1 MLHET
6 INEYCTSFKLSG
18 MLEHYQHQADIAVK
32 DKLSYSQYLCNLLEY
47 ENNQR
52 TLRAK
57 ETMLKFASFPKVKT
71 IDTFDY
77 KSSSVDKT
85 LVNELLTMRFID
97 EHKNILLF
105 GPSGVGKTHLAL
117 ALGYAATQSR
127 VKTKFI
133 TTSDLMLQLESAKYT
148 NNLDNYLKRVINTSK
163 LLIID
168 EFGYL
173 KLNEMQSN
181 LFFQIVNKKYEQGSI
196 IITSNLSFTKWKEI
210 LNNDEALTTAILDR
224 LIHHSHIVNI
234 SGESYRLK
242 EKRKAGLLDLA
253 MKN

>member
-18 MLEHYQHQADIAVK
+18 ILEHYQHQADIAVK
-32 DKLSYSQYLCNLLEY
+32 DKLSYTQYLCNLLEY
-47 ENNQR
+47 ESNQR
-52 TLRAK
+52 VLRAK
-57 ETMLKFASFPKVKT
+57 ETMLKFASFPKIKT

-85 LVNELLTMRFID
+85 LINELLTMRFID

-105 GPSGVGKTHLAL
+105 GPSGIGKTHLAL
-117 ALGYAATQSR
+117 SLGYVATQSR

-133 TTSDLMLQLESAKYT
+133 ATSDLILQLESAKYT
-148 NNLDNYLKRVINTSK
+148 NTLDNYLKRVIYATR

-168 EFGYL
+168 EFGYV

-224 LIHHSHIVNI
+224 LIHH
-234 SGESYRLK
+234 
-242 EKRKAGLLDLA
+242 
-253 MKN
+253 

>member
-18 MLEHYQHQADIAVK
+18 IE
-32 DKLSYSQYLCNLLEY
+32 S
-47 ENNQR
+47 NQR
-52 TLRAK
+52 VLRAK
-57 ETMLKFASFPKVKT
+57 ETMLKFASFPKIKT

-85 LVNELLTMRFID
+85 LINELLTMRFID

-105 GPSGVGKTHLAL
+105 GPSGIGKTHLAL
-117 ALGYAATQSR
+117 SLGYVATQSR

-133 TTSDLMLQLESAKYT
+133 ATSDLILQLESAKYT
-148 NNLDNYLKRVINTSK
+148 NTLDNYLKRVIYATR

-168 EFGYL
+168 EFGYV

-181 LFFQIVNKKYEQGSI
+181 LFFQIVNKKYG
-196 IITSNLSFTKWKEI
+196 
-210 LNNDEALTTAILDR
+210 ALLGYTLVHFWFALD
-224 LIHHSHIVNI
+224 INP
-234 SGESYRLK
+234 
-242 EKRKAGLLDLA
+242 KASQKFS
-253 MKN
+253 KN